1 MLTLWTKA
9 LTAAVLAAGL
19 VVVVGC
25 MKPTPATEAP
35 KKDKSEH
42 EDWWCAEHGVPE
54 DECTMCKG
62 NNDRAFKAAKAK
74 GELCP
79 KHQDRSKS
87 QCFECNPELW
97 PKSAAR
103 YKEKYGKE
111 APEPK
116 DNMPPKK

>member
-35 KKDKSEH
+35 KKEEGH
-42 EDWWCAEHGVPE
+42 DWWCNEHGVPE
-54 DECTMCKG
+54 AECSMCDDKVY
-62 NNDRAFKAAKAK
+62 KAAKAK

-79 KHQDRSKS
+79 KHPDRAKS
-87 QCFECNPELW
+87 QCFICNPDLY

-111 APEPK
+111 APEPEK
-116 DNMPPKK
+116 NMPGKK